1 MSTFTNTSNTKYL
14 LPFLVPTLVLALAL
28 GTLLLIIPKAD
39 LHLFLCQPHTPILD
53 AIVPFITDLVDWLPY
68 FCVALLLFYRT
79 GWATFLASNLLLSTL
94 IVQPIK
100 HLVHAPRPLT
110 WFAENMPNVNIPLV
124 DGVRMNYW
132 LSFPSGHTTTFF
144 VLFFTLSIILCA
156 ENIKG
161 KYILSLICV
170 FCATFG
176 AYTRIYLSQHFA
188 LDIFAGICIA
198 IFSTLLLYFF
208 LVKKTK
214 DTLFWDWKLQNIKK
228 NALNLHFFV
237 KIFGHIKKKQYLCT
251 RFRKGSAHTKK

>member
-1 MSTFTNTSNTKYL
+1 MKYL
-14 LPFLVPTLVLALAL
+14 FPFLVPTLVLALIL
-28 GTLLLIIPKAD
+28 GIMLLVLPKAE
-39 LHLFLCQPHTPILD
+39 LHLTLCKPHTAFLDSLVPI
-53 AIVPFITDLVDWLPY
+53 ITNLVDWLPY
-68 FCVALLLFYRT
+68 LVVLLLLFYRA

-110 WFAENMPNVNIPLV
+110 WFAENMPDISLPLV
-124 DGVRMNYW
+124 EGVKMNLW

-161 KYILSLICV
+161 KNILSFIC
-170 FCATFG
+170 FLCATFG

-188 LDIFAGICIA
+188 LDIFAGILIA
-198 IFSTLLLYFF
+198 VCSTLVLYFF

-214 DTLFWDWKLQNIKK
+214 NTHFWDWRVQKL
-228 NALNLHFFV
+228 
-237 KIFGHIKKKQYLCT
+237 
-251 RFRKGSAHTKK
+251 RK